1 MTAAAGIGVLA
12 GRFLISSASRPA
24 AAPQTQPAQT
34 SAIGADAGMAGDAR
48 HEYGTVGGVAA
59 GGANSGYGAT
69 GTREVR

>member
-1 MTAAAGIGVLA
+1 
-12 GRFLISSASRPA
+12 
-24 AAPQTQPAQT
+24 
-34 SAIGADAGMAGDAR
+34 MAGDAR